1 MTQITH
7 TSTAESQAFEKISRD
22 LNRCFATWE
31 AAGIQPSLAMWAM
44 TVLITE
50 TLRSALDGD
59 RGKIA
64 EFMLA
69 AMKSALSESEVKN

>member
-50 TLRSALDGD
+50 TLRNALEGD

-69 AMKSALSESEVKN
+69 AMNSALSEDGVKN